1 VLLYARDFR
10 GNWEGANEPS
20 GQSDWKLAF
29 ELPRGAYATMIIRQL
44 FLDGLEI
51 EDSQNPTDEFPE
63 HSHESL

>member
-1 VLLYARDFR
+1 
-10 GNWEGANEPS
+10 
-20 GQSDWKLAF
+20 LAF